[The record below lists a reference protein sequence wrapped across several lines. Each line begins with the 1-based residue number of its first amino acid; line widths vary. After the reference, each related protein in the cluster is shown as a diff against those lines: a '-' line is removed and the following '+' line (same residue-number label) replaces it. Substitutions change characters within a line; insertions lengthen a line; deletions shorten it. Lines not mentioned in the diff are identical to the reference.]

1 MTEKQINL
9 NTKYAKGWTARV
21 AVVGGI
27 DDLVAGDGIDI
38 TQKTISL
45 MHIAGVAGSYT
56 NPTIQ
61 VDNYG
66 RIVAAEN
73 GVSPEALGAEVVPTA
88 ADVETYSGDAVAL
101 VALDAGEGRSALYLK
116 NEGGTFEGPAY
127 LTGSSGRNGADGVNG
142 VDGAKGEKGDK
153 GDTGERG
160 PEGPMGQ
167 RGLQGETGPK
177 GADGLNGAEGP
188 QGAQGPRGPTGSA
201 LVPNDYGILDDD
213 RINNIQNRPGNYF
226 FLVQDMG
233 DLRTNQLTP
242 TGISGDMSRHV
253 IGWNGVNFTDY
264 GPLTGAQG
272 VQGEQGVQGV
282 QGERGPQGIQGI
294 QGNQGPAGQQGERG
308 LQGIQGPAGPKGDD
322 GNAGSGG
329 GGRYTYW
336 NSALRVLTSADSGLH
351 ISHNLPLTL
360 SIQTETNPGEGVE
373 VGYIDITLND
383 TASGTSTVNYGTTL
397 QNSRVIY
404 PGESWRFTMNG
415 AAIITRRV
423 PRVFLVQHTTTINSK
438 FLTAPNINMANWE
451 AVEMELIDFRPST
464 ASQTLSYHA
473 RNTASGNWSGQ
484 NVGPNQATTT
494 GALTA
499 LITFR
504 EGNQICTSFAS
515 VSGVVTGYNST
526 FMNPNDTITD
536 VRFYYGTSSDSPTIQ
551 GGAVLNIYGRNRRV

>member
-1 MTEKQINL
+1 MNKQIL
-9 NTKYAKGWTARV
+9 LKTEFLKGWSVRDGDFSGLPLTP
-21 AVVGGI
+21 
-27 DDLVAGDGIDI
+27 GDGITI
-38 TQKTISL
+38 QNGVISL
-45 MHIAGVAGSYT
+45 TMIDGVEGTYS
-56 NPTIQ
+56 NPVVT
-61 VDNYG
+61 VDASG
-66 RIVAAEN
+66 RIMSIED
-73 GVSPEALGAEVVPTA
+73 GALPSATNADVVNTVD
-88 ADVETYSGDAVAL
+88 DVETYSGTADVL
-101 VALDAGEGRSALYLK
+101 IVLDAGDSRSALYIK
-116 NEGGTFEGPAY
+116 DEGGVFKGPAFI
-127 LTGSSGRNGADGVNG
+127 TGERGTNGSNGVNG
-142 VDGAKGEKGDK
+142 VDGAKGDTGEKGDP
-153 GDTGERG
+153 GERG

-322 GNAGSGG
+322 GNAGIGG

-423 PRVFLVQHTTTINSK
+423 PRVFLAQHTTTINSK

-536 VRFYYGTSSDSPTIQ
+536 VRFYYGTASDSPTIR
-551 GGAVLNIYGRNRRV
+551 GGAVLNVYGRNRRV